1 MNNQLHRIAIALAW
15 LALALTWLQ
24 YRAVWDRLPAH
35 VATHF
40 DAAGHA
46 NRWMT
51 RENALNFPLIL
62 AAVLLTVFT
71 VILFRLRAQGREFW
85 ALLGLLYLVM
95 GVLAV
100 VNNSI
105 IEYNLEGS
113 PIQIAPVLIAVFIG
127 VIVVLVVFLS
137 AHRGQA
143 LPAESVIAEEVHTG
157 HTWTALFLIP
167 LFIEATIFVTVP
179 SASLRLAMGVA
190 ALLFLLFAA
199 ASWDG
204 FHYTFTRAG
213 VEIRTLGF
221 RLRSIPAAHIRSYAV
236 QSWNPIGGYGI
247 RGVGNRRAYVWGN
260 KGVLIKTADGEIFLG
275 HADPD
280 RIVRDLDA
288 IRQLVPA
295 P

>member
-1 MNNQLHRIAIALAW
+1 
-15 LALALTWLQ
+15 
-24 YRAVWDRLPAH
+24 
-35 VATHF
+35 
-40 DAAGHA
+40 
-46 NRWMT
+46 MT
-51 RENALNFPLIL
+51 RESALTFPLVL

-71 VILFRLRAQGREFW
+71 VILLRLRTQGREFW

-95 GVLAV
+95 GVLAF

-137 AHRGQA
+137 AHRGQT
-143 LPAESVIAEEVHTG
+143 LPVESVIAEEVHTG
-157 HTWTALFLIP
+157 RTWAGLFLIP
-167 LFIEATIFVTVP
+167 LLIEATIFVTVP
-179 SASLRLAMGVA
+179 NASLRLAMGIA

-199 ASWDG
+199 ATWDG
-204 FHYTFTRAG
+204 FHYVFTRAG

-221 RLRSIPAAHIRSYAV
+221 RLRSIPAAQIRSYAV

-260 KGVLIKTADGEIFLG
+260 KGVLIKTADGEIFVG

-280 RIVRDLDA
+280 RVVRDLDA
-288 IRQLVPA
+288 IRRPA
-295 P
+295 PVS